1 MEYYCSRKLKM
12 PFEEAVGKI
21 MQSLRQ
27 QGFSMITTLDVKNG
41 LKQNLNT
48 DFRDYKIVFAC
59 NPQLAYN
66 AISIESHIGLFL
78 PAHVVIQQH
87 ENGELEISAINP
99 METMDNTLATTNLPN
114 IAAVISN
121 HLRMAIDDL
130 RRNVAE
136 PNHQEARPV
145 SGNEFE
151 NIASL
156 HE

>member
-1 MEYYCSRKLKM
+1 MENYCSRKLKM
-12 PFEEAVGKI
+12 PFEEAVAKT
-21 MQSLRQ
+21 MQSLQQ
-27 QGFSMITTLDVKNG
+27 QGFNMITMLDLKSG
-41 LKQNLNT
+41 MKQNLNA

-78 PAHVVIQQH
+78 PAHIVIQQH

-121 HLRMAIDDL
+121 HLRMAIDDVL
-130 RRNVAE
+130 RNEAE
-136 PNHQEARPV
+136 PDHKEALPV
-145 SGNEFE
+145 YGNEFE
-151 NIASL
+151 DTSS
-156 HE
+156 